1 MRLALELAQEAYD
14 IGEVPVGALV
24 VSAQG
29 DILGRGYNRTIID
42 HDPTAHAEIV
52 ALRAAARLEN
62 YRLPGISVYVTLE
75 PCVMCIG
82 AMLHARLARVV
93 FGAHDPKTGAC
104 GACWMSAPSQTQSP
118 HLGHRRRAGGNLRR
132 PAAPVLPR
140 APQQGIQS
148 MSSKSKSG
156 KSKAAHDHDAH
167 HEHAHDHDGH
177 VCDDDCGHDHD
188 HPHALPDARGIYLIS
203 PSSAVRDPDTVALAR
218 QRLEAQ
224 GFKTALDRT
233 ALAVHQRF
241 AGTDAQRLA
250 SLTRAIKQKL
260 PIVMATRGGYG
271 LGRLLHL
278 IDWKAIA
285 DSGKRFVGLS
295 DFTAFNLALLAKTGA
310 VSYTG
315 ATAVAD
321 FGGKKVDDLTEALF
335 GEIMRGELEILSFET
350 QDADPVDCRGILWG
364 GNLAMVASLLGTP
377 YMPKVRGGILF
388 LEDVAEHPYRV
399 ERMLIQLWQA
409 GILDK
414 QKAIVLGRFSDYKL
428 APHDNGYDLHE
439 VVAWLRKT
447 VKVPVVTGLPY
458 GHVATKATLP
468 IGQKVGL
475 ATEPGMAHLV
485 IDEHMG

>member
-1 MRLALELAQEAYD
+1 M
-14 IGEVPVGALV
+14 
-24 VSAQG
+24 
-29 DILGRGYNRTIID
+29 
-42 HDPTAHAEIV
+42 
-52 ALRAAARLEN
+52 
-62 YRLPGISVYVTLE
+62 
-75 PCVMCIG
+75 
-82 AMLHARLARVV
+82 
-93 FGAHDPKTGAC
+93 
-104 GACWMSAPSQTQSP
+104 
-118 HLGHRRRAGGNLRR
+118 
-132 PAAPVLPR
+132 
-140 APQQGIQS
+140 
-148 MSSKSKSG
+148 
-156 KSKAAHDHDAH
+156 
-167 HEHAHDHDGH
+167 
-177 VCDDDCGHDHD
+177 
-188 HPHALPDARGIYLIS
+188 
-203 PSSAVRDPDTVALAR
+203 RDPDTVALAR

-350 QDADPVDCRGILWG
+350 QDADPVDCRGILW
-364 GNLAMVASLLGTP
+364 AATWRWWHRCWARRTCP
-377 YMPKVRGGILF
+377 ARGGILF

-439 VVAWLRKT
+439 VVAWLRKRSRCRWSRACLT
-447 VKVPVVTGLPY
+447 
-458 GHVATKATLP
+458 ATSPPRPRCRSDRRSAWPPSRAWRTW
-468 IGQKVGL
+468 
-475 ATEPGMAHLV
+475 
-485 IDEHMG
+485 

>member
-1 MRLALELAQEAYD
+1 M
-14 IGEVPVGALV
+14 
-24 VSAQG
+24 
-29 DILGRGYNRTIID
+29 
-42 HDPTAHAEIV
+42 
-52 ALRAAARLEN
+52 
-62 YRLPGISVYVTLE
+62 
-75 PCVMCIG
+75 
-82 AMLHARLARVV
+82 
-93 FGAHDPKTGAC
+93 
-104 GACWMSAPSQTQSP
+104 
-118 HLGHRRRAGGNLRR
+118 
-132 PAAPVLPR
+132 
-140 APQQGIQS
+140 
-148 MSSKSKSG
+148 
-156 KSKAAHDHDAH
+156 
-167 HEHAHDHDGH
+167 
-177 VCDDDCGHDHD
+177 
-188 HPHALPDARGIYLIS
+188 
-203 PSSAVRDPDTVALAR
+203 RDPGTVALAR

-250 SLTRAIKQKL
+250 SLMRAIKQKL

-278 IDWKAIA
+278 IDWKAMA

-321 FGGKKVDDLTEALF
+321 FGGKRVDDLTEALF

-409 GILDK
+409 GPEGHRAGPL
-414 QKAIVLGRFSDYKL
+414 QRLQL
-428 APHDNGYDLHE
+428 APHDNGDLHE

-447 VKVPVVTGLPY
+447 VKVPVVTGLPRPRR
-458 GHVATKATLP
+458 HQATLP

>member
-1 MRLALELAQEAYD
+1 M
-14 IGEVPVGALV
+14 
-24 VSAQG
+24 
-29 DILGRGYNRTIID
+29 
-42 HDPTAHAEIV
+42 
-52 ALRAAARLEN
+52 
-62 YRLPGISVYVTLE
+62 
-75 PCVMCIG
+75 
-82 AMLHARLARVV
+82 
-93 FGAHDPKTGAC
+93 
-104 GACWMSAPSQTQSP
+104 
-118 HLGHRRRAGGNLRR
+118 
-132 PAAPVLPR
+132 
-140 APQQGIQS
+140 
-148 MSSKSKSG
+148 
-156 KSKAAHDHDAH
+156 
-167 HEHAHDHDGH
+167 
-177 VCDDDCGHDHD
+177 
-188 HPHALPDARGIYLIS
+188 
-203 PSSAVRDPDTVALAR
+203 
-218 QRLEAQ
+218 
-224 GFKTALDRT
+224 
-233 ALAVHQRF
+233 HQRF

-414 QKAIVLGRFSDYKL
+414 RRPSCWAASAITSWRRMTMAMTCTKSSPGCARRSRCRWSRACPTATSPPRPRCRSDRRSAWPPSRAWRTWSSTSTWGKPTPRKAHPEALRASPLRGTTADRQSRLRVVPIAARGRGYPVPIFRRP
-428 APHDNGYDLHE
+428 APRRAVCRPGLLHYR
-439 VVAWLRKT
+439 VFPGASSAAPFGQLSYPRSKT
-447 VKVPVVTGLPY
+447 P
-458 GHVATKATLP
+458 
-468 IGQKVGL
+468 
-475 ATEPGMAHLV
+475 
-485 IDEHMG
+485 